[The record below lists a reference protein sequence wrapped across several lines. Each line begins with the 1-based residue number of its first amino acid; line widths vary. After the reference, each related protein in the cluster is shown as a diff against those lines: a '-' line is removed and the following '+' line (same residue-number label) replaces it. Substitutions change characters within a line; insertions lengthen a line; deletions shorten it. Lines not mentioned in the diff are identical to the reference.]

1 MEDKVF
7 ICFFGHAVTPPRTF
21 RSSLLA
27 RGIPGRVILEGTAL
41 NHIARDFQWLT
52 RRKAST
58 PPLGGRE
65 YSTVCLPQDRR
76 GTRGSRNRAG
86 EEAWPGGCVAAGLNP
101 HVSSECQPCSQWLS
115 SAATGPGSDIHGGL
129 LDRKAAKLLFLS
141 PLDETSKQVK
151 KKKIITG

>member
-1 MEDKVF
+1 M
-7 ICFFGHAVTPPRTF
+7 
-21 RSSLLA
+21 SLLA

-58 PPLGGRE
+58 PGLRPPPTPTPPPLGDA
-65 YSTVCLPQDRR
+65 STPPIAYLRTGEVPGKQER
-76 GTRGSRNRAG
+76 G
-86 EEAWPGGCVAAGLNP
+86 EEAWPGGCAATGLNP

-129 LDRKAAKLLFLS
+129 QDRNAAKLLFQTLQK
-141 PLDETSKQVK
+141 KQANK
-151 KKKIITG
+151 